1 MTDDP
6 VANRQLIV
14 QPSITETRAV
24 FVPVRGDSEW
34 RRMLRQLRKRRLAML
49 GLAILVIEI
58 LAIALGPSLLP
69 FDPIQVDV
77 KSRLQPPSW
86 THLMGTDELGRDI
99 FTRVLY
105 GGQVSLFIGVSAV
118 FLGLTIGVG
127 LGLGSGYF
135 GGLVDETAMRLIDV
149 LLSFPGILLA
159 IVIVAILG
167 PSTESVILAVAVFS
181 VPLFAR
187 VVRGSTL
194 TVRNT
199 TYIEAAR
206 SVGAGHWR
214 IIWRHILPN
223 VRAPIIVL
231 FSLSVGLAIL
241 SETGLNF
248 IGLGS
253 APPSPDW
260 GLMLSSGRN
269 YLADQWWIATF
280 PGLAILVTVFALN
293 LLGDGVRDALDP
305 RVSVVS

>member
-1 MTDDP
+1 
-6 VANRQLIV
+6 
-14 QPSITETRAV
+14 
-24 FVPVRGDSEW
+24 
-34 RRMLRQLRKRRLAML
+34 
-49 GLAILVIEI
+49 
-58 LAIALGPSLLP
+58 
-69 FDPIQVDV
+69 
-77 KSRLQPPSW
+77 
-86 THLMGTDELGRDI
+86 MGTDELGRDI
-99 FTRVLY
+99 FTRVVY
-105 GGQVSLFIGVSAV
+105 GGRVSLFIGVSAV
-118 FLGLTIGVG
+118 IIGLAIGVALGLA
-127 LGLGSGYF
+127 SGYF
-135 GGLVDETAMRLIDV
+135 GGLSDEAAMRFIDV

-167 PSTESVILAVAVFS
+167 PSNESVILAVAVFS

-194 TVRNT
+194 TVKNT

-206 SVGAGHWR
+206 AVGAGHLR

-269 YLADQWWIATF
+269 YLNDQWWMATF

-305 RVSVVS
+305 RISVVS